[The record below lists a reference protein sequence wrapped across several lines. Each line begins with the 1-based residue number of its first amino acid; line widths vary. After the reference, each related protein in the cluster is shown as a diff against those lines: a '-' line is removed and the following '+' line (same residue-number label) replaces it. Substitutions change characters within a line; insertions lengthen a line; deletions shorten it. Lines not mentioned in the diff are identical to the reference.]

1 MAGSVDIIN
10 TLYGELF
17 SVRLLHAG
25 YLSPASNVIS
35 TDIRL
40 YPDKATKKLFN
51 DYQITYRLFGNI
63 LVCLVRSRL
72 FAAPATN
79 LKVPFVRFLDNV
91 RIRFLMQISPSF
103 LNRTEVVAT
112 GKNQVYLFSN
122 RVNHV
127 IEGEPFIS
135 RPIATYDSSNGYN
148 AGAIVQEG
156 DQLFVALQPS
166 LASENIPLT
175 DVAYWRE
182 IFPVEP
188 LVNQADLEG
197 PASIELEEACFA
209 VIDIYNGGTLSSGY
223 DLFIT
228 GPENQ
233 LRSPVYNI
241 RFKSKI

>member
-1 MAGSVDIIN
+1 MARSVDIIN

-17 SVRLLHAG
+17 SVRLLHSG
-25 YLSPASNVIS
+25 YLTPTSNVIS
-35 TDIRL
+35 NDIRL
-40 YPDKATKKLFN
+40 YPDKQTKKLFTN
-51 DYQITYRLFGNI
+51 YQITYRLFGNT

-72 FAAPATN
+72 FAPPATN
-79 LKVPFVRFLDNV
+79 LKVPFMRFLDNV
-91 RIRFLMQISPSF
+91 RIRFLMHTSPSF
-103 LNRTEVVAT
+103 LSRTEVVAT

-135 RPIATYDSSNGYN
+135 RPIVAYDSSNGYD

-156 DQLFVALQPS
+156 GQLFVALQPS
-166 LASENIPLT
+166 LASENIPIT

-182 IFPVEP
+182 ILPVEP
-188 LVNQADLEG
+188 LVNQVDLEG
-197 PASIELEEACFA
+197 PVSIELEEACFA
-209 VIDIYNGGTLSSGY
+209 VIDIYNSGTLSSGY

>member
-17 SVRLLHAG
+17 SVRLLHSG
-25 YLSPASNVIS
+25 YLSPGSNVIS
-35 TDIRL
+35 NDIRL
-40 YPDKATKKLFN
+40 YPDKQTKKLFT
-51 DYQITYRLFGNI
+51 DYQITYRLFGNT
-63 LVCLVRSRL
+63 LVCFVRSRVL
-72 FAAPATN
+72 APPATN
-79 LKVPFVRFLDNV
+79 LKVPFMRFLDNV
-91 RIRFLMQISPSF
+91 RIRFLMHISPSF

-112 GKNQVYLFSN
+112 GTNQVYLFSN

-127 IEGEPFIS
+127 IGAEPFIS
-135 RPIATYDSSNGYN
+135 RPVRTYDPSNGYDT
-148 AGAIVQEG
+148 GAIVQQG
-156 DQLFVALQPS
+156 GQLFVALRP
-166 LASENIPLT
+166 LLGSENIPIT

-197 PASIELEEACFA
+197 PASLELEEPCFA
-209 VIDIYNGGTLSSGY
+209 VIDIYNSGTLSSGY